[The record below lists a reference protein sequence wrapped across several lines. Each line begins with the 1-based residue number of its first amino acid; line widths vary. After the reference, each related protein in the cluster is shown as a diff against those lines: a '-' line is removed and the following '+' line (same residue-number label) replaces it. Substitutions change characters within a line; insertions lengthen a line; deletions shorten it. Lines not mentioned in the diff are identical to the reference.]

1 MDSKVKPGKGIL
13 VLQLFVAGMSQR
25 SMEAIEN
32 VRNLC
37 NLYLKGKFTLE
48 IIDLYKHPE
57 AAAEQQII
65 FSPSLVKLNPLPK
78 KTMIGNFT
86 NLEKVI
92 KTFGINV
99 TNTK

>member
-1 MDSKVKPGKGIL
+1 MDSKSKPGKGVL

-37 NLYLKGKFTLE
+37 NLYLKDKFTLE

-57 AAAEQQII
+57 AAEEQQII
-65 FSPSLVKLNPLPK
+65 FSPSLVKLHPLPK

-86 NLEKVI
+86 NLENVI

-99 TNTK
+99 SKGK

>member
-1 MDSKVKPGKGIL
+1 MDSKSTPKKGML
-13 VLQLFVAGMSQR
+13 VLRLFVAGMTQR

-37 NLYLKGKFTLE
+37 DEYIKEKFTLE

-57 AAAEQQII
+57 AAAEHQII
-65 FSPSLVKLNPLPK
+65 FSPSLVKINPLPK

-86 NLEKVI
+86 DLEKVF
-92 KTFGINV
+92 KSLGINM
-99 TNTK
+99 K